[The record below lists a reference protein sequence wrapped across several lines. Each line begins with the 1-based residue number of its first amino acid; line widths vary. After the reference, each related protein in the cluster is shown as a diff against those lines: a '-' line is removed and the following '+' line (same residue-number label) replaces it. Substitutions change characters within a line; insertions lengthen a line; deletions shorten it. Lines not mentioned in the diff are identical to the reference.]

1 MIVLPHDLDL
11 PDRDTVL
18 AQTASF
24 DRARWIPELPDAAWW
39 PPTVLDTCPLVGK
52 WPRVDRRTVFSSART
67 ADTVEGRRHL
77 FVAALVWGT
86 GTKARSV
93 DRRAQ
98 IFRHSPGTDIDARL
112 DVALKTLRERGAT
125 EAYWALNN
133 DQHIPYLGAAFF
145 TKVLYFAGHESPTG
159 PYRPLIL
166 DSVVSQAL
174 KDLKAVGADWP
185 ENGWTTD
192 QYRQYLE
199 GVHHLAQR
207 RGVLPDQVE
216 AALFFHGKQLP

>member
-11 PDRDTVL
+11 PDHDTVL
-18 AQTASF
+18 GQAFPF
-24 DRARWIPELPDAAWW
+24 DRARWIPVLPDATWW
-39 PPTVLDTCPLVGK
+39 PAELDSCPLVGK
-52 WPRVDRRTVFSSART
+52 WPRVDRRTVFSIARK
-67 ADTVEGRRHL
+67 ADTVEGRRNL
-77 FVAALVWGT
+77 LVAALVWGT

-98 IFRHSPGTDIDARL
+98 IFLRSSDADIDA
-112 DVALKTLRERGAT
+112 ALEALRERGAT

-145 TKVLYFAGHESPTG
+145 TKVLYFAGHESPAG
-159 PYRPLIL
+159 PYRPVIL
-166 DSVVSQAL
+166 DSIVSRAL
-174 KDLKAVGADWP
+174 KDLKTVDAAWP

-199 GVHHLAQR
+199 GVHDLAQR
-207 RGVLPDQVE
+207 RSVSPDQVE